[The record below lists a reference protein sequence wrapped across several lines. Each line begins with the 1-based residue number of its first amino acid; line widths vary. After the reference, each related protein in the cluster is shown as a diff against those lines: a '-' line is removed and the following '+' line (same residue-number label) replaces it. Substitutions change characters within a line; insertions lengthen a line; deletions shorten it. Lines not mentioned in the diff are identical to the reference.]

1 MEMTLAD
8 GRGRVYFNGAT
19 ESDNR
24 YALVGMAASGVPM
37 QRLHFIDPDKGLV
50 VQRVDVILES

>member
-50 VQRVDVILES
+50 VQRVDVLLEN